1 MTLILRIT
9 LFLGS
14 LCSALFFLSKIR
26 KAKIRID
33 DTLFWIL
40 FAFAGIILSVF
51 PGILN
56 WLADLFGIISPVNL
70 LFLILLFVLILRNFS
85 LTVKVSQLQ
94 MKLNK
99 LGQDWAIDEASKDK
113 CR

>member
-1 MTLILRIT
+1 MTLILRLT

-51 PGILN
+51 PGILS
-56 WLADLFGIISPVNL
+56 WLADLFGVISPVNL
-70 LFLILLFVLILRNFS
+70 LFLVLLFILIIRNFS

-99 LGQDWAIDEASKDK
+99 LGQDWAMRETDED
-113 CR
+113 R